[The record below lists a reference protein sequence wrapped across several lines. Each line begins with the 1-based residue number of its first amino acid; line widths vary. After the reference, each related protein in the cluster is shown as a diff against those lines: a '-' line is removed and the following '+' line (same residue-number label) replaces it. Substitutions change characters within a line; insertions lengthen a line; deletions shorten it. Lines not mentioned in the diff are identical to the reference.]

1 MRDIVALA
9 LLLVL
14 VCFVVMGISLK
25 LPSPDG
31 AIFAVTI
38 LFSATLMALI
48 ISVDLSEGRISREG
62 DIMRLIEQ
70 RRSWRMT
77 IPAYL
82 MGWSLVA
89 AMTVL
94 IYRSLS

>member
-1 MRDIVALA
+1 MRDILAFA
-9 LLLVL
+9 LLLVV
-14 VCFVVMGISLK
+14 VCIVAMAISLK

-31 AIFAVTI
+31 AIFAATI
-38 LFSATLMALI
+38 LLSATIMALM
-48 ISVDLSEGRISREG
+48 ISVDLGEGRINRVG
-62 DIMRLIEQ
+62 DVMRLIEQ

-77 IPAYL
+77 VPAYL
-82 MGWSLVA
+82 LGWSLAA